1 LVPEN
6 RGVIAFTRL
15 KELYVLM
22 DNLEVLAQTP
32 LPTRHGLFQVIAFKM
47 NNTPEEHLAI
57 FCGEL
62 KGAQK
67 LPVRVHSE
75 CFTSEVIG
83 SLKCDC
89 REQLETAL
97 SIISRQGRGVVV
109 YLRQE
114 GRGIGLVNKLKAYAL
129 QAQGHDTV
137 DANRIL
143 GLPDDTRSYEAAAA
157 ILTHL
162 GVESV
167 SLLTNNPLKVEGL
180 QAFGIKVIDR
190 KPVLIRANQ
199 HSAGY
204 LEAKRLRMGHMLP
217 KPTKHNTPNT

>member
-1 LVPEN
+1 MV
-6 RGVIAFTRL
+6 
-15 KELYVLM
+15 
-22 DNLEVLAQTP
+22 NLEILAQTP
-32 LPTRHGLFQVIAFKM
+32 LPTRHGLFQVVAFKTK
-47 NNTPEEHLAI
+47 NAPEEHLAI

-62 KGAQK
+62 TGAQK
-67 LPVRVHSE
+67 LLVRVHSE
-75 CFTSEVIG
+75 CFTSEVLG

-97 SIISRQGRGVVV
+97 SIISRRGRGMVI

-157 ILTHL
+157 ILSHL
-162 GVESV
+162 GIESV
-167 SLLTNNPLKVEGL
+167 SLLTNNPLKLEGL
-180 QAFGIKVIDR
+180 QALGIKVTDR
-190 KPVLIRANQ
+190 QPVLIRANK
-199 HSAGY
+199 HSADY
-204 LEAKRLRMGHMLP
+204 LETKRLRMGHMLP
-217 KPTKHNTPNT
+217 QPIKCNNPGA

>member
-1 LVPEN
+1 
-6 RGVIAFTRL
+6 
-15 KELYVLM
+15 M
-22 DNLEVLAQTP
+22 DTLEVLAQTP
-32 LPTRHGLFQVIAFKM
+32 LPTRHGLFQVIAFKT
-47 NNTPEEHLAI
+47 NGAPEEHLAI

-67 LPVRVHSE
+67 LLVRVHSE
-75 CFTSEVIG
+75 CFTSEVLG

-97 SIISRQGRGVVV
+97 AVISRRGRGMVV
-109 YLRQE
+109 YLRQD

-180 QAFGIKVIDR
+180 QAFGVNVIDR
-190 KPVLIRANQ
+190 QPVLIRANE

-217 KPTKHNTPNT
+217 TPTKCNTPGA

>member
-1 LVPEN
+1 
-6 RGVIAFTRL
+6 
-15 KELYVLM
+15 M
-22 DNLEVLAQTP
+22 DSLEILAQTP
-32 LPTRHGLFQVIAFKM
+32 LPTRHGLFQVIAFKLKGS
-47 NNTPEEHLAI
+47 PEEHMAI

-67 LPVRVHSE
+67 LLVRVHSE
-75 CFTSEVIG
+75 CFTSEVLG

-97 SIISRQGRGVVV
+97 TIISRRGRGMVV

-157 ILTHL
+157 ILKHL

-167 SLLTNNPLKVEGL
+167 SLLTNNPLKVQGL
-180 QAFGIKVIDR
+180 QDYGIKVVDR
-190 KPVLIRANQ
+190 QPVLIRANE

-217 KPTKHNTPNT
+217 PTQIVL

>member
-1 LVPEN
+1 MV
-6 RGVIAFTRL
+6 
-15 KELYVLM
+15 
-22 DNLEVLAQTP
+22 NLEVLAQTP
-32 LPTRHGLFQVIAFKM
+32 LPTRHGLFQVIAFKLGGS
-47 NNTPEEHLAI
+47 PEEHLAI
-57 FCGEL
+57 FCGDL

-67 LPVRVHSE
+67 LLVRVHSE
-75 CFTSEVIG
+75 CFTSEVLG

-97 SIISRQGRGVVV
+97 SVISRRGKGMVV

-129 QAQGHDTV
+129 QAEGHDTV

-157 ILTHL
+157 ILNHL

-167 SLLTNNPLKVEGL
+167 SLLTNNPLKLEGL
-180 QAFGIKVIDR
+180 QALGIKVIDR
-190 KPVLIRANQ
+190 QPVLIQANK

-217 KPTKHNTPNT
+217 KSNTPGA